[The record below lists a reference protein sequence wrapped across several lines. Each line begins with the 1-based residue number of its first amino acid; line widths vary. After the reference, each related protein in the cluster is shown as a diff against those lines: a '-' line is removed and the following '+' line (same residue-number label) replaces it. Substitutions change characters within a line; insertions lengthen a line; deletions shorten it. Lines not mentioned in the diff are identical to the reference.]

1 MDSNLINIEQEESS
15 ITIKAA
21 FDSRMKTNAIIYV
34 DEKLRIPLFDELTRG
49 DELSSIKQMAHM
61 CSLPGLVGNVVG
73 LPDIHTGYGFPIGS
87 VAAFD
92 INNPESMVSPGG
104 VGYDINCGVRA
115 LRTNI
120 DLKEFSE
127 HADRLAD
134 ELYNALPTGIGG
146 DKRSSISLYELNSIL
161 DNGLD
166 HLLKSKMISDE
177 DVEYCESNGHMS
189 GSSSLVCQKA
199 KGRGLNQFGSLGSGN
214 HYLEVQYVD
223 EVYDEDKAEILGLS
237 KNQVVVMIHSGSRGV
252 GHGVC
257 HDALMKMAAKN
268 GTTDS
273 MMCSQYESKEAQ
285 DYLAAMRSAANF
297 AFANRASITEKAR
310 KAFEKIFPKV
320 RLELVY
326 DVCHNIAKE
335 ETHIV
340 EGKEFDVLVHRKGA
354 SRAFPPYHRDI
365 PWKYREIGQPVMV
378 GGSMGT
384 FSYILCGAEKAMKLS
399 FGSTCHGAGRLLARN
414 TSKKTF
420 TYEDVCSTLRTQN
433 IVFRCPNKAGIA
445 EEAPESYKDVN
456 RVVEISDRVGLTQM
470 VCRLKPCLVVKG

>member
-1 MDSNLINIEQEESS
+1 MDSNPINIQQSELS
-15 ITIKAA
+15 IAIDSA
-21 FDSRMKTNAIIYV
+21 FDSRMKTGATIYV
-34 DEKLRIPLFDELTRG
+34 DEKLRIPLFDELARG
-49 DELSSIKQMAHM
+49 DELSSIKQLARI

-92 INNPESMVSPGG
+92 INNPESVVSPGG

-115 LRTNI
+115 LRANI

-127 HADRLAD
+127 HAEKLAD
-134 ELYNALPTGIGG
+134 ELFDALPTGIGG
-146 DKRSSISLYELNSIL
+146 DKRSCIGLCELNSIL
-161 DNGLD
+161 DNGLG
-166 HLLKSKMISDE
+166 HLLRSKIISDE
-177 DVEYCESNGHMS
+177 DVEYCESNGHMP
-189 GSSSLVCQKA
+189 GSSALVCQKA
-199 KGRGLNQFGSLGSGN
+199 KGRGINQFGSLGSGN

-223 EVYDEDKAEILGLS
+223 EVYDEGKAELLGLR
-237 KNQVVVMIHSGSRGV
+237 KNQIVVMIHSGSRGV

-257 HDALMKMAAKN
+257 HDALMKMAARH
-268 GTTDS
+268 GVADP

-285 DYLAAMRSAANF
+285 DYLAAMGSAANF

-310 KAFEKIFPKV
+310 KAFERVFPKA

-335 ETHIV
+335 EAHFV

-384 FSYILCGAEKAMKLS
+384 FSYILCGAEKAMQLS

-414 TSKKTF
+414 TSKKAF
-420 TYEDVCSTLRTQN
+420 TYEDVCSALRMQN
-433 IVFRCPNKAGIA
+433 IVFRCPNRAGMA
-445 EEAPESYKDVN
+445 EEAPDSYKDVN

-470 VCRLKPCLVVKG
+470 VCRLKPCLVIKG